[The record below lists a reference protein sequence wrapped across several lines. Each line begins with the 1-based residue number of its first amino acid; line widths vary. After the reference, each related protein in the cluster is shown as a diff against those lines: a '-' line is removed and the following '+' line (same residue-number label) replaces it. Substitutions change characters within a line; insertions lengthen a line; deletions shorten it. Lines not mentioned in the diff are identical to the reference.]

1 MPISNDPFKRS
12 IREQIAINQ
21 RRTPTERFLAM
32 CALIDAAREMAPKTP
47 EARQR
52 RLRAKAVHERQ
63 RERDR
68 AELRRF
74 LAKRRTDDS
83 TGV

>member
-1 MPISNDPFKRS
+1 MLIPSEPFDRS
-12 IREQIAINQ
+12 IREQREINR

-32 CALIDAAREMAPKTP
+32 CALLDAAREMAPKTP

-52 RLRAKAVHERQ
+52 RLRARAIHDRQ

-68 AELRRF
+68 AQLRRF
-74 LAKRRTDDS
+74 LASRRTDDS
-83 TGV
+83 GGL